1 MELRNLKTFQVAAK
15 LLNFTRTAE
24 HLSLAQ
30 PTVTAQIQSLEQELN
45 QPLFFRVGKNTFLT
59 PVGKTVEKYT
69 YQIFSLIE
77 EMEQEIQETSGGQK
91 SITIAASEIFC
102 TYYLPPVISEYLN
115 AFPDIQV
122 KVISC
127 HSDAVIK
134 GIESSEY
141 DIGIITGESNR
152 SGIKG
157 LVFLEEEWALV
168 VSKNLYSQYT
178 MENLFKSFPLIKYND
193 NHFGYH
199 YKQMEEFIKQGSFPD
214 HRTIEMSSDE
224 AIKKAALN
232 HIGIGLLTKNFVMEE
247 ISSGELVPVL
257 SFESDLKLKN
267 SLIVLRKKLNVT
279 AIKSFWDIMQ
289 SYWAK
294 KNKENN
300 TF

>member
-1 MELRNLKTFQVAAK
+1 MELRNLKTFQVAAR
-15 LLNFTRTAE
+15 LLNFTKTAE
-24 HLSLAQ
+24 DLNFAQ

-69 YQIFSLIE
+69 YQIFSLID
-77 EMEQEIQETSGGQK
+77 EMEQEIQKTSGEQK
-91 SITIAASEIFC
+91 TITIAASEIFC
-102 TYYLPPVISEYLN
+102 TYYLPPIISEYLK
-115 AFPDIQV
+115 AFPDVQV
-122 KVISC
+122 KILSC

-134 GIESSEY
+134 GIESTEY
-141 DIGIITGESNR
+141 DIGIITGKSNR
-152 SGIKG
+152 SGIKDY
-157 LVFLEEEWALV
+157 VFLEEEWVLV

-178 MENLFKSFPLIKYND
+178 VDHLFETFPLIEYND

-199 YKQMEEFIKQGSFPD
+199 YKQMKEFINKCRLPV

-232 HIGIGLLTKNFVMEE
+232 HIGIGLLTKNFVVEE

-257 SFESDLKLKN
+257 SLESDLKLKN
-267 SLIVLRKKLNVT
+267 SLIVLEEKLNVT

-289 SYWAK
+289 SYRAAK
-294 KNKENN
+294 N
-300 TF
+300 